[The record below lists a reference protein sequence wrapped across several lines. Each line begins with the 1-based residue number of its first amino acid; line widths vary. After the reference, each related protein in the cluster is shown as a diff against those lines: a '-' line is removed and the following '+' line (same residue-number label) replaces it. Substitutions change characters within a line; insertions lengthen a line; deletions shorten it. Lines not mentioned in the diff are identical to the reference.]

1 MTLTVENIWSI
12 ARLQYKNDITPEDVP
27 IEMIQIA
34 INTLQS
40 DSITLEEAAIG
51 HFTWR
56 KLRKLSTWNDW
67 KKGEHKQLN
76 QFYDQKMFGD
86 AADPLTLPK
95 DACILRP
102 HWNYV
107 VKRSGVRRSQQ
118 CSNGS
123 KFAAP
128 LLHAMVSTWSSCV
141 ELPIQR
147 LFIGLFSQKGLCMYG
162 EDTHDAYA
170 HAPAPE
176 MMTHLTIENAYF
188 KWYKEKTDKTLNCRF
203 VLPVLHSLQGHP
215 ESGKMWMKLI
225 DRILIKDLG
234 FAKTTKDCCI

>member
-1 MTLTVENIWSI
+1 
-12 ARLQYKNDITPEDVP
+12 
-27 IEMIQIA
+27 MIQSA

-40 DSITLEEAAIG
+40 DSITPEEAAIG
-51 HFTWR
+51 HFTRR
-56 KLRKLSTWNDW
+56 KLRKLSTWNEW

-86 AADPLTLPK
+86 AVDPLTLPK

-107 VKRSGVRRSQQ
+107 VKRSGVRRSRQ
-118 CSNGS
+118 CCNGS

-141 ELPIQR
+141 EMPIQR
-147 LFIGLFSQKGLCMYG
+147 LFIRLCAQKGLCMYG
-162 EDTHDAYA
+162 GDACDAYV

-176 MMTHLTIENAYF
+176 MMTYLTIDDAYYE
-188 KWYKEKTDKTLNCRF
+188 WYKEKTGKNLNSCF
-203 VLPVLHSLQGHP
+203 FLPVLHSLQGYP

-225 DRILIKDLG
+225 D
-234 FAKTTKDCCI
+234 